1 VITPILMVAGGIVL
15 VAWNAWQRAGRT
27 PAARAWTRS
36 MQGTWKRRSVLVV
49 RPLIAAVL
57 ILGGLAVLL
66 ADTPA
71 AVALGLATGVCLL
84 LLAGYLLLPLPVPRA
99 IQPHWS
105 RDERPIAG

>member
-1 VITPILMVAGGIVL
+1 MITPILMVAGGVVL

-71 AVALGLATGVCLL
+71 AVPLGLATGSCLL
-84 LLAGYLLLPLPVPRA
+84 VLAGYLLLPLPVPRA

-105 RDERPIAG
+105 RDERPVAG